1 MHVRHLPFQVELVD
15 RQLMASLMGEWGML
29 QQLEGLVNAFLVSS
43 PSMVEWVEALFTAVE
58 VAKASNSSRAR
69 GTGEGTTPPASRT
82 LARTA
87 AAAAGGAW
95 VCDSPGAVASP
106 SGHGGSGANVL
117 GKIPVGVEDLELP
130 SLEAM
135 LKVGQARGHQ
145 YICLGVSGCC
155 RVMQLLCFAAC
166 YTCYIACTSVSV
178 VNGSLPAPL
187 PCEWVCSH
195 KNFKRLIHPNM
206 AWFMPHSADTFNA
219 HICTH

>member
-1 MHVRHLPFQVELVD
+1 MPVCHLPLQVELVD

-58 VAKASNSSRAR
+58 VAKPSNSSRAR
-69 GTGEGTTPPASRT
+69 GIGEGATPPASRT
-82 LARTA
+82 LARTAAAAADAAA

-106 SGHGGSGANVL
+106 SGRGGSGANVL

-135 LKVGQARGHQ
+135 LKVGQARGH
-145 YICLGVSGCC
+145 
-155 RVMQLLCFAAC
+155 
-166 YTCYIACTSVSV
+166 
-178 VNGSLPAPL
+178 
-187 PCEWVCSH
+187 
-195 KNFKRLIHPNM
+195 
-206 AWFMPHSADTFNA
+206 
-219 HICTH
+219 